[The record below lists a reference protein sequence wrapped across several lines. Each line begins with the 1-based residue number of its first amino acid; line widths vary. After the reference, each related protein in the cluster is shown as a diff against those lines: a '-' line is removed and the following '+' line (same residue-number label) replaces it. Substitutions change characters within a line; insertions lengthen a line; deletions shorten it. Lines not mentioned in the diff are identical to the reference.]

1 MAMLRARTEKHMG
14 STGKTGKRLTAA
26 VSTTVQFEKFW
37 TWLAGH
43 ANCILRA
50 GTPEVVLLDQE
61 DFHWTLI
68 TEDEQTLVVQLA
80 RAKELVGELLVF
92 PAEIA
97 YVQVEPAETDGEWLF
112 ECIVESETAREVA
125 YHFVMAHEYEDG
137 EHRREEKWTH

>member
-1 MAMLRARTEKHMG
+1 MLRGDMG
-14 STGKTGKRLTAA
+14 STGKRLAA
-26 VSTTVQFEKFW
+26 VATTTSFDKFW

-50 GTPEVVLLDQE
+50 GTPEVVLIDHD

-68 TEDEQTLVVQLA
+68 TEDEQTHVVQLA

-97 YVQVEPAETDGEWLF
+97 YVQVEPTEADGEWLF
-112 ECIVESETAREVA
+112 ECIIESEKAREVA